1 MEVTKITFPSFD
13 LDALYAPN
21 DTQYEQIKRS
31 VRTEFSLRVAQAI
44 AIPVKTLS
52 EAAPEPV
59 VRTKIPTKAKATAEN
74 DVFGTGH
81 GSSVPRITDLPDY
94 LSRLENENLGSNLI
108 TSTHATSLIPDEAST
123 KRSGTDHVRKESP
136 IVDKE
141 IPATEPSDADF
152 ASDEPFPP
160 GFDRGRF
167 PAQRRRRGNK
177 FYTPPR
183 SQKTSKASNTQ
194 DLQASSQGPHTESE
208 SKPNLHN
215 RNPLQPTR
223 IKELHA
229 PLHYRPRH
237 DELTELLI
245 ERAKSDPRTRDL
257 LRTIASGKG
266 TKAQLDEVQHYLDTH
281 SLSPLSSGE
290 GLAQRSSE
298 LVNRD
303 NGSNSV
309 DDNGIYQ
316 TSAALSPSQFQGKP
330 SDKENGVELPWE
342 AYKYSTKRRNVD
354 RSRAFASTNINP
366 YAASTTDLTRLRQM
380 ANCTRDY
387 SMRQQIH
394 ASRRLSTALDPYLE
408 RHAIEA
414 IMDDSDISRA
424 CPEEDWC
431 LIDGVE
437 QRQLVHNHI
446 LPKHVPS
453 SSKSHKPSSLTSL
466 KPKMLI
472 MIESRVVDPVHRSQQ
487 STASLLRHREL
498 GVNARGRHSYC
509 QNELRLRNAENIE
522 PWRSWKG
529 ASGDVVTAAWAS
541 DSTTYAF
548 GAAAHANEE
557 DLQYNRPCNL
567 LLGDLNSNII
577 TELPNHRVDRPKPQS
592 ISGGPNAVQG
602 VYDACDPMVYKT
614 VTAIAF
620 APSGNRMYTASHDQT
635 IKIWDTSAKTC
646 QGTLNHNGWV
656 TSIEAST
663 QVDGL
668 FATATKTTH
677 DSIRIYHCKDD
688 NLSHSH
694 FSSSRAEMRPDWQ
707 IYPECLR
714 WGTQPYTSHLLLA
727 GFHQWGDDA
736 NESGQLMLWDARAFQ
751 CIKVSP
757 SSQSVYAASWHPS
770 SPLFA
775 TGGSPGNVL
784 TDKVSTQSV
793 VRTWDVRSSKRYT
806 MEYECSALDMQD
818 VTFSPL
824 DPNIVTAGCTDGT
837 TFVWDFR
844 RPDEPLHRLRHG
856 RPIIDWDHTRNREE
870 VDTGVMMSLWGLGG
884 TIFYTGSSDGMIKA
898 WDIRRHPAD
907 VLVRDVAQFQAGV
920 QCGALSPDGTNILVG
935 DADGGIHI
943 LSSAPCG
950 RPTRDEDAVIGP
962 VEEPISLARA
972 PDGSG
977 FYIGKDDDDP
987 GTVGRDTGRELIDSR
1002 QLDYDPEFGVTKGPN
1017 YCGPFALDSRKEE
1030 FAPYEA
1036 GNDKL
1041 QALTGKGELSEEIAR
1056 QRRGIIKARKMKL
1069 ASKLSKLLQLPSPLI
1084 KAEAGTPPSAPTVVR
1099 RRLFGPKPQNIT
1111 ISSKNMLS
1119 PLSATQSRN
1128 SNFIDLTLDEEPTSR
1143 NYIDLSNDL
1152 VSSSA
1157 RKLDNIE
1164 DNTIPESEMVEENLW
1179 WPRLGEDEIV
1189 KAKEKA
1195 RLGRG

>member
-1 MEVTKITFPSFD
+1 MPSFD
-13 LDALYAPN
+13 LHGLYGPN
-21 DTQYEQIKRS
+21 NTQYEQIKRS

-44 AIPVKTLS
+44 AIPSKTLS
-52 EAAPEPV
+52 EAVPKPAFKTETPS
-59 VRTKIPTKAKATAEN
+59 KATAEN
-74 DVFGTGH
+74 DIVGTGH

-94 LSRLENENLGSNLI
+94 LTRLESESLGRNLTASAY
-108 TSTHATSLIPDEAST
+108 ATSLVPDEASI
-123 KRSGTDHVRKESP
+123 KRSATDHVRNESTL
-136 IVDKE
+136 VDKE
-141 IPATEPSDADF
+141 LPPTAASDVDF

-183 SQKTSKASNTQ
+183 PQKTPKVSNIQ
-194 DLQASSQGPHTESE
+194 SSQALSQVPYGESE
-208 SKPNLHN
+208 SKQGSNN
-215 RNPLQPTR
+215 RNPSQPTR

-237 DELTELLI
+237 DEVTESLI
-245 ERAKSDPRTRDL
+245 ERAKSDPNTRDL

-266 TKAQLDEVQHYLDTH
+266 TKAQIAEVQHYLDTH
-281 SLSPLSSGE
+281 SLSPLSGKES
-290 GLAQRSSE
+290 LAQRSSE
-298 LVNRD
+298 VVNRG
-303 NGSNSV
+303 NSSNSV
-309 DDNGIYQ
+309 VNNEIYYM
-316 TSAALSPSQFQGKP
+316 SPALSPSQIQGNP
-330 SDKENGVELPWE
+330 SDKENGVGLPWE
-342 AYKYSTKRRNVD
+342 TYKYSTKRRNAD
-354 RSRAFASTNINP
+354 RSRTFASTNEDS
-366 YAASTTDLTRLRQM
+366 YAPSMTDLIRLQQM
-380 ANCTRDY
+380 ANSTSDY
-387 SMRQQIH
+387 PMRQQIH
-394 ASRRLSTALDPYLE
+394 ASRRLSTVLDPYLE
-408 RHAIEA
+408 CHAIRA

-431 LIDGVE
+431 SIDGDE
-437 QRQLVHNHI
+437 QRQLVYNHI
-446 LPKHVPS
+446 LPKHIVS
-453 SSKSHKPSSLTSL
+453 SSKPHRPSSLTSL
-466 KPKMLI
+466 KPKKFI
-472 MIESRVVDPVHRSQQ
+472 MIESRVVDPVHRNQQ

-498 GVNARGRHSYC
+498 GTNASGRYSYC
-509 QNELRLRNAENIE
+509 QNELRLRNAEKIE

-541 DSTTYAF
+541 NSTTYAF

-567 LLGDLNSNII
+567 LLGDLNSNIL
-577 TELPNHRVDRPKPQS
+577 TEMPDHRVDRPKPQS
-592 ISGGPNAVQG
+592 ISGGPNAVQA

-620 APSGNRMYTASHDQT
+620 APTGNRMYTASHDQT
-635 IKIWDTSAKTC
+635 VKIWDTSAKTC
-646 QGTLNHNGWV
+646 QGTLSHNGWV

-668 FATATKTTH
+668 FATATKVTH
-677 DSIRIYHCKDD
+677 DSIRVYHSKDD

-694 FSSSRAEMRPDWQ
+694 FSSSRAEMRPDSQ

-751 CIKVSP
+751 SIKVSP
-757 SSQSVYAASWHPS
+757 SSQSVYAASWHPN

-784 TDKVSTQSV
+784 SDKVSTQSV

-824 DPNIVTAGCTDGT
+824 DPNIITAGCTDGT

-856 RPIIDWDHTRNREE
+856 TPIIDWDHTRDREE

-907 VLVRDVAQFQAGV
+907 VLVRNVAQFQAGV

-950 RPTRDEDAVIGP
+950 RPTGDADDATGP
-962 VEEPISLARA
+962 IEEPISLARA

-977 FYIGKDDDDP
+977 LNIEKDDDDP
-987 GTVGRDTGRELIDSR
+987 GTVGKDASHELVDSR

-1017 YCGPFALDSRKEE
+1017 YRGPFAMDFRKEE
-1030 FAPYEA
+1030 SAPYETE
-1036 GNDKL
+1036 NDKL
-1041 QALTGKGELSEEIAR
+1041 QALTTKGEVCEEIAQR
-1056 QRRGIIKARKMKL
+1056 RRGIIKARKMKL
-1069 ASKLSKLLQLPSPLI
+1069 ANELSKLLELPSPLI
-1084 KAEAGTPPSAPTVVR
+1084 KAEASSPTVVR
-1099 RRLFGPKPQNIT
+1099 RRLFGPKPQSVT
-1111 ISSKNMLS
+1111 KSSKSMLF
-1119 PLSATQSRN
+1119 PLSATQNRN
-1128 SNFIDLTLDEEPTSR
+1128 FNFIDLTQDEEPTR
-1143 NYIDLSNDL
+1143 HNYIDLSND
-1152 VSSSA
+1152 VAYSSVEQ
-1157 RKLDNIE
+1157 LDDAE

-1179 WPRLGEDEIV
+1179 WPRLGEEEIM

>member
-1 MEVTKITFPSFD
+1 MPSFD
-13 LDALYAPN
+13 LYGLYGPN

-44 AIPVKTLS
+44 AIPSKTLR
-52 EAAPEPV
+52 EAVPELAV
-59 VRTKIPTKAKATAEN
+59 KAKTQSKAEGTVKNDIVGAEN
-74 DVFGTGH
+74 E
-81 GSSVPRITDLPDY
+81 SRVPRITDLPDY
-94 LSRLENENLGSNLI
+94 LNRLESESFGKNLMASA
-108 TSTHATSLIPDEAST
+108 HATSLVPDETSAR
-123 KRSGTDHVRKESP
+123 RSGTDHVRRESP
-136 IVDKE
+136 IVAKDT
-141 IPATEPSDADF
+141 PAAAPSDAEF
-152 ASDEPFPP
+152 ASDEPFPL

-183 SQKTSKASNTQ
+183 LEKTPKVSNIQ
-194 DLQASSQGPHTESE
+194 SSRALNQAPHGEFET
-208 SKPNLHN
+208 KRTANT
-215 RNPLQPTR
+215 RDPLQPGR
-223 IKELHA
+223 IKELYA

-237 DELTELLI
+237 DEDTELLI
-245 ERAKSDPRTRDL
+245 ERAKSDSRTRDL

-266 TKAQLDEVQHYLDTH
+266 TEAQVAEVQHYLDTH
-281 SLSPLSSGE
+281 SLSPNSGE
-290 GLAQRSSE
+290 KSLAQRSSQV
-298 LVNRD
+298 VNRGND
-303 NGSNSV
+303 SNSV
-309 DDNGIYQ
+309 VNNELYCM
-316 TSAALSPSQFQGKP
+316 SPALSPSQFQGNP
-330 SDKENGVELPWE
+330 SDKENGMKLSWE
-342 AYKYSTKRRNVD
+342 TYKYSTKRRNID
-354 RSRAFASTNINP
+354 RSRAFASASGDP
-366 YAASTTDLTRLRQM
+366 YAPSMTGLTRLRQM
-380 ANCTRDY
+380 ANSTADCP
-387 SMRQQIH
+387 MRQQIH
-394 ASRRLSTALDPYLE
+394 ASRCLPTALDPYLE
-408 RHAIEA
+408 RHAIDS
-414 IMDDSDISRA
+414 ITDDSGISRA
-424 CPEEDWC
+424 CAEEDWC
-431 LIDGVE
+431 SIDGDE
-437 QRQLVHNHI
+437 QRQLVHNHTF
-446 LPKHVPS
+446 PKHVVS
-453 SSKSHKPSSLTSL
+453 FSRSHASSSLTSP
-466 KPKMLI
+466 KPKKFI
-472 MIESRVVDPVHRSQQ
+472 MIESRVVDPIHRNQQ

-498 GVNARGRHSYC
+498 GTNASGRNTCC
-509 QNELRLRNAENIE
+509 QNELRLRNAEKIE

-529 ASGDVVTAAWAS
+529 ASGDIVTAAWAS
-541 DSTTYAF
+541 NSTTYAF

-577 TELPNHRVDRPKPQS
+577 TELPDHRVDRPKPQS
-592 ISGGPNAVQG
+592 ISSGPNAVQA

-620 APSGNRMYTASHDQT
+620 APTGNRMYTASHDQT
-635 IKIWDTSAKTC
+635 VKIWDTSAKTC
-646 QGTLNHNGWV
+646 QGTLSHNGWV

-677 DSIRIYHCKDD
+677 DSIRIYNSKDD
-688 NLSHSH
+688 SLSYSH
-694 FSSSRAEMRPDWQ
+694 FSSSRAELRPDWE

-727 GFHQWGDDA
+727 GFHHWGDDA

-751 CIKVSP
+751 SIKVSP

-784 TDKVSTQSV
+784 SDKVSTQSV

-837 TFVWDFR
+837 SFVWDFR

-856 RPIIDWDHTRNREE
+856 RPIIDWDHTRDREE
-870 VDTGVMMSLWGLGG
+870 ADTGVMMSLWGLGG
-884 TIFYTGSSDGMIKA
+884 TVFYTGSSDGMIKA

-907 VLVRDVAQFQAGV
+907 VLVRNIAQFESGV
-920 QCGALSPDGTNILVG
+920 QCGALSPDGTSLLVG

-950 RPTRDEDAVIGP
+950 RPPGDEDDIIDP

-977 FYIGKDDDDP
+977 LNIGKDDDDP
-987 GTVGRDTGRELIDSR
+987 GTVGKDTSRELIDSR

-1017 YCGPFALDSRKEE
+1017 YRGPFAMDSRKEGSP
-1030 FAPYEA
+1030 PYEA
-1036 GNDKL
+1036 GHAKL
-1041 QALTGKGELSEEIAR
+1041 QAFARQGEESEEIAQ
-1056 QRRGIIKARKMKL
+1056 QRRGIIKARKMKIDNE
-1069 ASKLSKLLQLPSPLI
+1069 LSKLLEIPSPMI
-1084 KAEAGTPPSAPTVVR
+1084 KAEASWPTTVR
-1099 RRLFGPKPQNIT
+1099 RRLFHPKYGNVT
-1111 ISSKNMLS
+1111 TSSKNMIF
-1119 PLSATQSRN
+1119 PLSATQNQS
-1128 SNFIDLTLDEEPTSR
+1128 SNIIDLTQDEEPTSH

-1152 VSSSA
+1152 ASSSA
-1157 RKLDNIE
+1157 GQVDDIE

-1189 KAKEKA
+1189 EAMEKA

>member
-1 MEVTKITFPSFD
+1 M
-13 LDALYAPN
+13 
-21 DTQYEQIKRS
+21 
-31 VRTEFSLRVAQAI
+31 RTEFSLRVAQAI
-44 AIPVKTLS
+44 AIPSKTFNQDV
-52 EAAPEPV
+52 PEPAV
-59 VRTKIPTKAKATAEN
+59 KAKTPSTAKAAATAKN
-74 DVFGTGH
+74 DVGTGN

-94 LSRLENENLGSNLI
+94 LNRLESESLGRNLMASA
-108 TSTHATSLIPDEAST
+108 HATSLVPDEAST

-136 IVDKE
+136 TIDKK
-141 IPATEPSDADF
+141 IPTTAPSDADF

-177 FYTPPR
+177 FYTPARP
-183 SQKTSKASNTQ
+183 QKTPKVSNIQ
-194 DLQASSQGPHTESE
+194 SSQALSQVPHGEPE
-208 SKPNLHN
+208 SKQDS
-215 RNPLQPTR
+215 NPLQPTR

-229 PLHYRPRH
+229 PPHHRPRN
-237 DELTELLI
+237 DGFTELLI
-245 ERAKSDPRTRDL
+245 ERAKADPRTRDL

-266 TKAQLDEVQHYLDTH
+266 TKAQLAEFQHYLNTY
-281 SLSPLSSGE
+281 SLSPISGE
-290 GLAQRSSE
+290 ESLAQNSSE
-298 LVNRD
+298 VVNRG
-303 NGSNSV
+303 NSSNSNV
-309 DDNGIYQ
+309 NNELYYM
-316 TSAALSPSQFQGKP
+316 SPALSPSQFQGNP
-330 SDKENGVELPWE
+330 SDKENGIGLPWE
-342 AYKYSTKRRNVD
+342 TYKYSTKRRNVD
-354 RSRAFASTNINP
+354 KSRTFASTNRDP

-380 ANCTRDY
+380 ANSTVDY
-387 SMRQQIH
+387 PMRQRIH

-408 RHAIEA
+408 RHAIRA

-424 CPEEDWC
+424 CTEEVWASV
-431 LIDGVE
+431 DGDE

-446 LPKHVPS
+446 HPKNGVS
-453 SSKSHKPSSLTSL
+453 FSKSHGPSSLTSL
-466 KPKMLI
+466 KPKKFI
-472 MIESRVVDPVHRSQQ
+472 IIESRVVDPVHRNQR

-498 GVNARGRHSYC
+498 GANARGRYSYC
-509 QNELRLRNAENIE
+509 QNEVRLRNAEKIE

-577 TELPNHRVDRPKPQS
+577 TELPDHRVDRPKPQS
-592 ISGGPNAVQG
+592 ISGGPNAVQA

-620 APSGNRMYTASHDQT
+620 APTGNRMYTASHDQT
-635 IKIWDTSAKTC
+635 VKIWDTSAKTC
-646 QGTLNHNGWV
+646 QGTLSHNGWV

-677 DSIRIYHCKDD
+677 DSIRIYHSKDD
-688 NLSHSH
+688 SLSHSH
-694 FSSSRAEMRPDWQ
+694 FSSSRAEMKPDSQ

-736 NESGQLMLWDARAFQ
+736 NESGQLILWDARAFQ
-751 CIKVSP
+751 TIKVSP
-757 SSQSVYAASWHPS
+757 SSQSVYAASWHPN

-784 TDKVSTQSV
+784 SDKVSTQSV

-824 DPNIVTAGCTDGT
+824 DPNIITAGCTDGT
-837 TFVWDFR
+837 SFVWDFR

-856 RPIIDWDHTRNREE
+856 RPIIDWDHTRDREE

-884 TIFYTGSSDGMIKA
+884 TLFYTGSSDGMIKA

-907 VLVRDVAQFQAGV
+907 VLVRNVAQFESGV
-920 QCGALSPDGTNILVG
+920 QCGALSPDGTNLLVG

-950 RPTRDEDAVIGP
+950 LHSGDEDDVINTA
-962 VEEPISLARA
+962 EEPIGLARA

-977 FYIGKDDDDP
+977 LNVGTGDDDP
-987 GTVGRDTGRELIDSR
+987 GTVGKDTSRELIESG
-1002 QLDYDPEFGVTKGPN
+1002 QLDYHPEFGVTKGLN
-1017 YCGPFALDSRKEE
+1017 YRGPFAMDSRKEGSL
-1030 FAPYEA
+1030 PYEA
-1036 GNDKL
+1036 GHAKL
-1041 QALTGKGELSEEIAR
+1041 QASARENEVGGEIAQ

-1069 ASKLSKLLQLPSPLI
+1069 ANELSKLLELPSPLI
-1084 KAEAGTPPSAPTVVR
+1084 KAEASWPKMVR
-1099 RRLFGPKPQNIT
+1099 RRLFRPEHEIVT
-1111 ISSKNMLS
+1111 TSSKHRFFILPVTKN
-1119 PLSATQSRN
+1119 PN
-1128 SNFIDLTLDEEPTSR
+1128 SNFIDLTQDEEPTSHK
-1143 NYIDLSNDL
+1143 YIDLFNDL
-1152 VSSSA
+1152 ASSSDVED
-1157 RKLDNIE
+1157 DN
-1164 DNTIPESEMVEENLW
+1164 IPESEMVEENLW
-1179 WPRLGEDEIV
+1179 WPRLGEDEIL

-1195 RLGRG
+1195 RLGHG